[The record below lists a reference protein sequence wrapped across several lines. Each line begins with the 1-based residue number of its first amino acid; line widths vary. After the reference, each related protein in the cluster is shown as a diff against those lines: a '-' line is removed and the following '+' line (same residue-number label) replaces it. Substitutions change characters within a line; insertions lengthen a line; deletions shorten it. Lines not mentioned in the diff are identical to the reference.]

1 MSQIVVIYDNATLE
15 HTLLEGLVRS
25 LEEALQAGAGELSVS
40 DGQAPSPII
49 PLRICTGYF
58 HLYAWGTLRERLAT
72 ASSPLYCH
80 LLVGMHRPP
89 EYEQTSQPSLFPDR
103 QALKDK
109 ILKSLLAQ
117 VNQGIPTA
125 EKESRLRFLIEDLD
139 RKRLTVKAYLC
150 NEPLHGKLYLIE
162 KPSGDFRWLA
172 YVGSSNFTLAGL
184 EKQGELNVKI
194 TGRIHARELSKWFE
208 DYWKKACSEDIS
220 QALLERLR
228 QHTWVGYLESAKRT
242 PVKPYH
248 VYLRMA
254 YLLAE
259 KLIQASEVE
268 LSEQLTQ
275 GDFRLL
281 EFQKLAVS
289 QLIFLLEKRGGAL
302 LGDVVGLGKT
312 FTASAV
318 ARTLF
323 EQRGY
328 AALVICPPALMPMWE
343 SYLHRFL
350 IPGKVISMGA
360 VQEELPRL
368 YDRSYG
374 LVIIDESHNLRN
386 PESKRY
392 EAIKAFIQG
401 CSPKPKVLLLSATP
415 YSKAFSDLGA
425 QLQLFLQTQQPLG
438 IRPLHLIK
446 EWNIRSLGHFKQ
458 KYGFAWDTLAAF
470 KESTHGRDWQELMQ
484 LFLVRR
490 TRSYIKKNF
499 AQRDKDG
506 RYFILQGKERLYF
519 PERVIKTIQYYLRPK
534 SRYEALLSDKVIDM
548 IDKCTLPRY
557 GLAEYIREDAKR
569 QNKEN
574 NKENKDEQLLGGLTR
589 AGTQLRGFLKAAL
602 FKRLESSGYSFLLS
616 LYRLILRNEVF
627 LYAIKSGKPLP
638 IGTIQVEE
646 NVPPSLMLDEDIRE
660 SDDWDGSLSIL
671 DKICALSENDQRAEA
686 KKIYENLGESKQIKY
701 IDLNYFDTARL
712 QKDLESDNKTF
723 RKILKMGCPW
733 KPEEDEKLMELIK
746 FIKREGSR
754 EKLII
759 FTQFADTAYY
769 IGEALKL
776 QLGKKEGK
784 DFAVITSKEKD
795 ILTVVRR
802 FSPRSNGGLPE
813 GLSEL
818 PLLISTDVLSEG
830 QNLQDARHLINY
842 DLPWTVIEMVQ
853 RAGRI
858 DRLGQQAEKVFI
870 YSFLPAEKLDELL
883 RLTERL
889 IKRLEES
896 GAVLGSDEK
905 FFQEEQV
912 KR

>member
-25 LEEALQAGAGELSVS
+25 LEEALQAGAGELSVPN
-40 DGQAPSPII
+40 GQARSPII

-58 HLYAWGTLRERLAT
+58 HLYAWGTLRERLET
-72 ASSPLYCH
+72 ASSPLYCY

-89 EYEQTSQPSLFPDR
+89 EYEQASQLSLFSDG
-103 QALKDK
+103 QALKDT
-109 ILKSLLAQ
+109 ILKSLLGQ

-125 EKESRLRFLIEDLD
+125 EKEKRLRLLIEDLD

-162 KPSGDFRWLA
+162 KPSRDFRWLA
-172 YVGSSNFTLAGL
+172 YVGSSNFTLSGL

-194 TGRIHARELSKWFE
+194 TDQTHARELSKWFE

-220 QALLERLR
+220 QALLEGLLR
-228 QHTWVGYLESAKRT
+228 HTWVGYLEAAKRT
-242 PVKPYH
+242 PVKPYL

-268 LSEQLTQ
+268 LSEQLTR

-328 AALVICPPALMPMWE
+328 ATLVICPPALMPMWE

-360 VQEELPRL
+360 VQEELPQL

-392 EAIKAFIQG
+392 KAIWGFIHQR
-401 CSPKPKVLLLSATP
+401 SPKPKVLLLSATP

-446 EWNIRSLGHFKQ
+446 ERNIRSLGDFK
-458 KYGFAWDTLAAF
+458 KEYGFAWDTLAAF
-470 KESTHGRDWQELMQ
+470 EESTHRRDWQELMQ

-490 TRSYIKKNF
+490 TRSYIKNNF
-499 AQRDKDG
+499 AQKDRNG
-506 RYFILQGKERLYF
+506 RHFILHGKERLYF
-519 PERVIKTIQYYLRPK
+519 PERVIKTIQYHLRPK
-534 SRYEALLSDKVIDM
+534 SRYEALLSDEVIDM
-548 IDKCTLPRY
+548 IDECTLPRY
-557 GLAEYIREDAKR
+557 GLAEYILKDVKPADKD
-569 QNKEN
+569 KELI
-574 NKENKDEQLLGGLTR
+574 EGLTR
-589 AGTQLRGFLKAAL
+589 AGTRLRGFLKAAL

-627 LYAIKSGKPLP
+627 LYAIKSGKRLP

-660 SDDWDGSLSIL
+660 SDDPNGSLSIL
-671 DKICALSENDQRAEA
+671 DKICELSENELQAEA
-686 KKIYENLGESKQIKY
+686 EKIYEDLSKTKQIKY

-712 QKDLESDNKTF
+712 QKDLESDNETF
-723 RKILKMGCPW
+723 RKILKKGCPW

-746 FIKREGSR
+746 FIEREGSR

-776 QLGKKEGK
+776 QLEKKEGK

-830 QNLQDARHLINY
+830 QNLQDARH
-842 DLPWTVIEMVQ
+842 
-853 RAGRI
+853 
-858 DRLGQQAEKVFI
+858 
-870 YSFLPAEKLDELL
+870 
-883 RLTERL
+883 
-889 IKRLEES
+889 
-896 GAVLGSDEK
+896 
-905 FFQEEQV
+905 
-912 KR
+912 